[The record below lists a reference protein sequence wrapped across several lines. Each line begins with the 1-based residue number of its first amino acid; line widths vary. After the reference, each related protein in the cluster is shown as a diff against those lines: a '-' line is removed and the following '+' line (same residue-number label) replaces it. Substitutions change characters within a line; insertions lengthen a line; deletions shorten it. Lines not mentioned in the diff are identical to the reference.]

1 MSVRKCLTVST
12 KLCKTGF
19 RRSSIV
25 LAAVLLLAGAVGA
38 SAQTGH
44 SGSFTN
50 ASLQGSYSAQ
60 GEGDDR
66 ASVSYGIVTYN
77 GKGKTT
83 RQLTVN
89 ALGENGARR
98 LIQFKAQ
105 GTYSINEDGTG
116 TATYENTVS
125 TGEST
130 EVTFDLLITAARIVF
145 LSGQRAKLATH
156 LYTVQREAGL
166 TVSLVTSNQQRLP

>member
-1 MSVRKCLTVST
+1 MSA

-38 SAQTGH
+38 SAQTGD

-50 ASLQGSYSAQ
+50 ESLQGSYSAQ

-98 LIQFKAQ
+98 LIQFKARNLFDQ
-105 GTYSINEDGTG
+105 RGWHWHGHLRKHGLHRRINRSH
-116 TATYENTVS
+116 A
-125 TGEST
+125 
-130 EVTFDLLITAARIVF
+130 
-145 LSGQRAKLATH
+145 
-156 LYTVQREAGL
+156 
-166 TVSLVTSNQQRLP
+166 